1 MTEPCKPNVPGF
13 LKYQFGACSLP
24 AYENS
29 KIPKTDY
36 NAQSVAVKM
45 ESYQERQ
52 RKAME
57 P

>member
-24 AYENS
+24 AYENP